1 MDPYNFNPY
10 AQQGFPMG
18 RMGPQGMA
26 PGGMPPGGPGGPMG
40 GPGMP
45 GPGAGGGGAP
55 FPAGGPGGPAQAA
68 PQGVGGIQAGLQNG
82 PPQPTGPM
90 PPPGGGGMSPEMV
103 QEMIALR
110 SGGTALGAADKQQ
123 ALADQL
129 RNDARGRLDAKR
141 LPSSTGGMVVAPT
154 WGAALGSVAD
164 QYRAHKL
171 DESAGA
177 MRKEVDSKRE
187 AAGTKLYDAL
197 KKGGGYGSLI
207 AKE

>member
-26 PGGMPPGGPGGPMG
+26 PGGMPGQGGPQGMPGAGAGGAGPMMPMG
-40 GPGMP
+40 GPN
-45 GPGAGGGGAP
+45 
-55 FPAGGPGGPAQAA
+55 GPAA
-68 PQGVGGIQAGLQNG
+68 PPQPGVGGIQAGLQNG
-82 PPQPTGPM
+82 PAAPGPGA
-90 PPPGGGGMSPEMV
+90 GGLTPEMI
-103 QEMIALR
+103 QQMIALR
-110 SGGTALGAADKQQ
+110 SGGTAMGQADKQQ

-129 RNDARGRLDAKR
+129 RNDARGSLNAKR

-171 DESAGA
+171 DEKADLARAG
-177 MRKEVDSKRE
+177 VDKKRE
-187 AAGTKLYDAL
+187 DASSAL
-197 KKGGGYGSLI
+197 FEALQKRGGV
-207 AKE
+207 